1 MRTGRVVGGTKSPPK
16 ADSPP
21 MTTPSPAPAQPGKPR
36 ARRRGI
42 GPAAT
47 MGLVLFGVLVVGG
60 LVGAGVTLATYASI
74 SSDLPA
80 AHGTGEDPAA
90 RAVGHL

>member
-1 MRTGRVVGGTKSPPK
+1 MRTGGVVGGTKSPPK

-21 MTTPSPAPAQPGKPR
+21 MTTPSPAPARPGRPR

-60 LVGAGVTLATYASI
+60 VVGAGVALATYA
-74 SSDLPA
+74 
-80 AHGTGEDPAA
+80 
-90 RAVGHL
+90 